1 MNLLKACAL
10 VLIAGLLGGS
20 LFLSSGV
27 YDIGADAPH
36 SRPVFTLMEMFR
48 ERAIAAHA
56 KGIVVPPLD
65 DPALLA
71 EGAEH
76 YAAMCSGCHLAP
88 GKAISEL
95 RAGLYPQPPNF
106 SEHAHADAA
115 EAFWVIKHGIKMT
128 AMPAWGT
135 SHTDQAIWGLVAFL
149 HQLPELSPAQYQQL
163 TGATDDHAHHHPA
176 AHDGDGDGDGD
187 EHEHRDLDAAQE
199 SPTEATPPSH

>member
-20 LFLSSGV
+20 LFLYSGV
-27 YDIGADAPH
+27 YDISADTPH
-36 SRPVFTLMEMFR
+36 LRPVFALMEMFR

-88 GKAISEL
+88 GKANSEL

-135 SHTDQAIWGLVAFL
+135 SHNDQAIWGLVAFVR
-149 HQLPELSPAQYQQL
+149 QLPELSPAQYQQL
-163 TGATDDHAHHHPA
+163 TGATDDHAHHHPT
-176 AHDGDGDGDGD
+176 AHDGDSDD
-187 EHEHRDLDAAQE
+187 HEHRDLDAAQE
-199 SPTEATPPSH
+199 SPTEAMPPSH

>member
-1 MNLLKACAL
+1 MSLLKACAL
-10 VLIAGLLGGS
+10 LLITGLLAGS
-20 LFLSSGV
+20 LMVYSGV

-36 SRPVFTLMEMFR
+36 LRPVFAVMEMFR

-76 YAAMCSGCHLAP
+76 YAAMCGGCHLAP
-88 GKAISEL
+88 GESNTAL

-106 SEHAHADAA
+106 SKHAPAAA

-128 AMPAWGT
+128 AMPAWGR
-135 SHTDQAIWGLVAFL
+135 SHNDQAIWGLVAFVR
-149 HQLPELSPAQYQQL
+149 QLPELSPTQYTQL
-163 TGATDDHAHHHPA
+163 TGATNDLAHHHRDA
-176 AHDGDGDGDGD
+176 HDAHDGD
-187 EHEHRDLDAAQE
+187 HVHRDHDATQE
-199 SPTEATPPSH
+199 SPTAATPPTQ

>member
-1 MNLLKACAL
+1 MNLLKTSAL
-10 VLIAGLLGGS
+10 VLLASLLGGG
-20 LFLSSGV
+20 LFLYSGV

-48 ERAIAAHA
+48 ERAITAHA
-56 KGIVVPPLD
+56 KGITVPPLD

-88 GKAISEL
+88 GKSNTEL

-128 AMPAWGT
+128 AMPAWGA
-135 SHTDQAIWGLVAFL
+135 SHNDQAIWGLVAFVR
-149 HQLPELSPAQYQQL
+149 QLPELSPAQYQQL
-163 TGATDDHAHHHPA
+163 TIASDDHAHHHPA
-176 AHDGDGDGDGD
+176 AHEADGD
-187 EHEHRDLDAAQE
+187 EHEHRDHDDAQE
-199 SPTEATPPSH
+199 ASTETTLPNQR